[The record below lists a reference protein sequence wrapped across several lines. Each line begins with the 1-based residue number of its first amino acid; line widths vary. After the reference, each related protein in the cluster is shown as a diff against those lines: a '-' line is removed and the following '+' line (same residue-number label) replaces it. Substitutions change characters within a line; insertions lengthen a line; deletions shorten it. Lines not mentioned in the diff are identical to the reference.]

1 MGFTFLEI
9 KMPTD
14 YTSEGLKEK
23 IAKEIGTLEFT
34 HQIEKQSLDG
44 RNSNNIHWI
53 IRVGISSEAIST
65 NEPFK
70 PLKLEIPKINTNKK
84 IVVIGSGP
92 AGFFG
97 AYVAKLAGFDVTII
111 EQGPEVFKRIADVR
125 IFEKGGPLNE
135 RSNYAFGEGGAGTFS
150 DGKLT
155 CRSKHIPNER
165 RFIFES
171 FIKAGAPEE
180 ILYLAKPHVGSNILT
195 KTARNLRK
203 EFLDIGGK
211 WHFGTKV
218 IDISITNGKVTSI
231 ETEIGKI
238 EADYFIFATGHSSY
252 ETYQMLLKNG
262 VEFQLKPFA
271 IGSRVEH
278 YQERI
283 NQALWRK
290 PELPGVKAADYAL
303 TFNDSPLPVYS
314 FCMCPGGMVV
324 SAPPSNGV
332 NIVNGMSNYKRNYPF
347 ANSAIVTA
355 LKLDDFLNR
364 PVSPLEALDWVTNLE
379 KKFFEFANGF
389 NAPSVK
395 VSDFLKNKIS
405 TSFPETSYPFDL
417 ISADFK
423 ELFPNEIV
431 NSLKLALT
439 NFTTKIKGFEDGHLM
454 GLESRTSSPVQVL
467 REKSGLCNG
476 FDNLYMAGEGSGYS
490 GGIISSAADGIKSA
504 LDIVNKNL

>member
-1 MGFTFLEI
+1 MGFTFLEL

-14 YTSEGLKEK
+14 YSPEGLSEK
-23 IAKEIGTLEFT
+23 IAKAIGTLDFT

-53 IRVGISSEAIST
+53 VRVGISSESITSS
-65 NEPFK
+65 EIYK
-70 PLKLEIPKINTNKK
+70 PLKLDIPYKK
-84 IVVIGSGP
+84 TEKKVIVIGSGP
-92 AGFFG
+92 AGFFA

-125 IFEKGGPLNE
+125 TFEKGGQLNE

-171 FIKAGAPEE
+171 FVKAGAPEE
-180 ILYLAKPHVGSNILT
+180 ILYLAKPHVGSNLLT

-203 EFLDIGGK
+203 EFLQIGGK
-211 WHFGTKV
+211 WHFDTKV
-218 IDISITNGKVTSI
+218 LDMNVKAGKVISI
-231 ETEIGKI
+231 ETEIGKLD
-238 EADYFIFATGHSSY
+238 ADYFIFATGHSSY
-252 ETYQMLLKNG
+252 DTYQMLMRNG

-290 PELPGVKAADYAL
+290 PEIPGVKAADYAL
-303 TFNDSPLPVYS
+303 TYNESILPVYS

-324 SAPPSNGV
+324 SAPPANGV
-332 NIVNGMSNYKRNYPF
+332 NVVNGMSNYKRNYPF

-355 LKLDDFLNR
+355 LKLDDFLKR
-364 PVSPLEALDWVTNLE
+364 PVSPIEALDWVTNLE
-379 KKFFEFANGF
+379 KKFFDFANGF
-389 NAPSVK
+389 NAPSIK
-395 VSDFLKNKIS
+395 VSDFLSNKI
-405 TSFPETSYPFDL
+405 TSNFPETSYPFKL
-417 ISADFK
+417 ISADFRD
-423 ELFPNEIV
+423 LFPSEIIK
-431 NSLKLALT
+431 SLKQALAS
-439 NFTTKIKGFEDGHLM
+439 FSQKIKDFEDGHLM
-454 GLESRTSSPVQVL
+454 GLESRTSSPIQSL
-467 REKSGLCNG
+467 REKNGLCNG
-476 FDNLYMAGEGSGYS
+476 FSNLYMAGEGSGYS

-504 LDIVNKNL
+504 LDIANKET

>member
-1 MGFTFLEI
+1 MGFTFLEV

-14 YTSEGLKEK
+14 YTPEGLKEK

-53 IRVGISSEAIST
+53 IRVGISSDAIST

-211 WHFGTKV
+211 WHFDTKV

-252 ETYQMLLKNG
+252 ETYQMLMKNG

-324 SAPPSNGV
+324 SAPPANGV

-364 PVSPLEALDWVTNLE
+364 HVSPLEALDWVTNLE

-395 VSDFLKNKIS
+395 VSDFLKNKVS

-431 NSLKLALT
+431 SSLKLALT

-504 LDIVNKNL
+504 LDIANKNL

>member
-1 MGFTFLEI
+1 MGFTFLEL

-14 YTSEGLKEK
+14 YTPEALKEK
-23 IAKEIGTLEFT
+23 IAKELGTLEFT

-53 IRVGISSEAIST
+53 VRVGISSESIDS
-65 NEPFK
+65 NEIYKSP
-70 PLKLEIPKINTNKK
+70 KLEIPYKK
-84 IVVIGSGP
+84 SDKKVIVIGSGP
-92 AGFFG
+92 AGFFA
-97 AYVAKLAGFDVTII
+97 AYVAKLAGLDVTII

-180 ILYLAKPHVGSNILT
+180 ILYLAKPHVGSNLLT

-203 EFLDIGGK
+203 EFLNIGGK
-211 WHFGTKV
+211 WFFDTKV
-218 IDISITNGKVTSI
+218 TNINSSNGKVTSA
-231 ETEIGKI
+231 ETEIGKL

-252 ETYQMLLKNG
+252 ETYQMLMKNG

-278 YQERI
+278 FQENI

-303 TFNDSPLPVYS
+303 TYNESPLPVYS

-347 ANSAIVTA
+347 ANSAIVSA
-355 LKLDDFLNR
+355 LKLDEFLKR

-379 KKFFEFANGF
+379 KKFYDFANGF
-389 NAPSVK
+389 NAPSIM
-395 VSDFLKNKIS
+395 VSDFLSNKV
-405 TSFPETSYPFDL
+405 TSKFPQTSYPFEL
-417 ISADFK
+417 ISADFRELLPK
-423 ELFPNEIV
+423 EIIV
-431 NSLKLALT
+431 SLKQALN
-439 NFTTKIKGFEDGHLM
+439 NFSGKIKGFEDGHLM
-454 GLESRTSSPVQVL
+454 GLESRTSSPIQAL
-467 REKSGLCNG
+467 REKNGLCNG
-476 FDNLYMAGEGSGYS
+476 FSNLYMAGEGSGYS

-504 LDIVNKNL
+504 MDIAKREY

>member
-1 MGFTFLEI
+1 MGFTFLEV

-14 YTSEGLKEK
+14 YTPEGLKEK

-53 IRVGISSEAIST
+53 IRVGISSDAIST

-125 IFEKGGPLNE
+125 IFEKGGILNE

-211 WHFGTKV
+211 WHFDTKV
-218 IDISITNGKVTSI
+218 IDISITNGKVKSI

-252 ETYQMLLKNG
+252 ETYQMLIKNG

-324 SAPPSNGV
+324 SAPPANGV

-395 VSDFLKNKIS
+395 VSDFLKNKVS
-405 TSFPETSYPFDL
+405 ASFPETSYPFDL

-504 LDIVNKNL
+504 LDIANKNL